1 MPAMPPLKRRA
12 LFWALVPAAFCAV
25 LLAAADPRG
34 AFPLNDDFQWSDAAF
49 GLAAGRGL
57 RFAEWVYASAVT
69 HVVLGALPA
78 WAFGATDWVLRL
90 WNMAWGCA
98 AVGGVF
104 LMGRRFGAGVGAALA
119 AACALA
125 ADPLHLT
132 MSASFHLE
140 ITLMAALLLSVW
152 AFLAYEESGSLGALA
167 AASLALGA
175 AALTRQTAAVA
186 ALPMAALLAARGR
199 FGLREALA
207 LLGPLAVLF
216 AAWKSW
222 FVLVHG
228 PTYSALVLKPAFL
241 PSDVADPAA
250 LAAAARRAGDA
261 VLTAAFLAFPA
272 ALAAFPALRRLPLPG
287 RWEAGALASAAAVWL
302 DARGRGGMPLIG
314 NTLTRSGLGVLT
326 LNDPVYK
333 EAGWWGSPA
342 LWLAVDAL
350 TLLSLCALL
359 RLFWP
364 RVGQE
369 PGSSRART
377 ALLVAAVPVLATA
390 VFTPQIDRYLLAWL
404 PLALLAAAWAAGPR
418 SVPAAGLAAALA
430 MGAWSTAGLR
440 DYFAWNRARAE
451 AGRRAMARGVP
462 PAMLENGFDWDGRL
476 TLDTNMK
483 RLLAEKPA
491 TEIGGWDWMKLNRIV
506 ALTSFAPRPPRP
518 DFVPVDS
525 VPYRTPLTRAE
536 PRIYLYGLAPT
547 R

>member
-1 MPAMPPLKRRA
+1 MGDFHPGGRRA
-12 LFWALVPAAFCAV
+12 AALVPAAFCAV

-34 AFPLNDDFQWSDAAF
+34 AFPLNDDFQWSDAVF
-49 GLAAGRGL
+49 GMVAGKGL

-69 HVVLGALPA
+69 HVALGAVPA
-78 WAFGATDWVLRL
+78 RLFGPTDEVLRF

-98 AVGGVF
+98 AAGLVF
-104 LMGRRFGAGVGAALA
+104 SLARRFGAGRGAALA

-125 ADPLHLT
+125 ANPLHLV

-140 ITLMAALLLSVW
+140 ITLMVALLLAFR
-152 AFLAYEESGSLGALA
+152 AFLAFTESGALGSLA

-186 ALPMAALLAARGR
+186 VLPMAALLAAHGR
-199 FGLREALA
+199 LGRREALA
-207 LLGPLAVLF
+207 LLLPLAILF
-216 AAWKSW
+216 AAWKAW
-222 FVLVHG
+222 FLLVHG

-241 PSDVADPAA
+241 PGDLADPAA
-250 LAAAARRAGDA
+250 LAAAARRMGDA
-261 VLTAAFLAFPA
+261 ALTAAFFLFPA
-272 ALAAFPALRRLPLPG
+272 AVAAAPHLRRLPAPG
-287 RWEAGALASAAAVWL
+287 RWEAGALALAAAFWL

-342 LWLAVDAL
+342 LWLGADAL
-350 TLLSLCALL
+350 TLLSAGALI

-364 RVGQE
+364 RGGDE
-369 PGSSRART
+369 PGAGRART

-390 VFTPQIDRYLLAWL
+390 VFTPHIDRYLLAWL
-404 PLALLAAAWAAGPR
+404 PLALLAAVWAAGPR
-418 SVPAAGLAAALA
+418 SNAAVGLAAALV
-430 MGAWSTAGLR
+430 MGAWSAAGLR

-451 AGRRAMARGVP
+451 AGRLAMARGVP

-476 TLDTNMK
+476 TLDKNMK
-483 RLLAEKPA
+483 LLLAQRPA
-491 TEIGGWDWMKLNRIV
+491 SEIGGWDWMKLNKIV
-506 ALTSFAPRPPRP
+506 ALTSYAPRPPRP

-525 VPYRTPLTRAE
+525 VPYRTPLTRE
-536 PRIYLYGLAPT
+536 DPRIYLYGLAPPG